1 MEEAVLNKAPEQ
13 MPDEERR
20 RLLARLAKAAIV
32 APVVTVLTE
41 AAPNPALAGD

>member
-1 MEEAVLNKAPEQ
+1 MKTAQAA

-20 RLLARLAKAAIV
+20 RLLARLAKAAFV
-32 APVVTVLTE
+32 PPVVTVLTE